1 MNTAGYWDLLL
12 QMFDRMRQQLF
23 IRPELETR
31 YIVVDDV
38 EQVVPEF
45 LKRRPA
51 KRTTAPHLIR
61 A

>member
-1 MNTAGYWDLLL
+1 
-12 QMFDRMRQQLF
+12 MFDRMREQLF

-38 EQVVPEF
+38 ERVVPEF

-51 KRTTAPHLIR
+51 KRTTVPSLIR